1 MPSRDRAAPPSGPPL
16 KVVFLLQDLL
26 FGGTQRQALELAHH
40 LDPARFQV
48 ELWMLMGGDDLVPVA
63 EARNLP
69 LVWLS
74 RQPWVNPVSL
84 ARLWR
89 RLSSTPVDVLMLLTA
104 VPNIWGRLL
113 GRLARV
119 PRIIGNCRG
128 GAAPWRQHER
138 YLWPLADHVICN
150 SLALKKELAQNYG
163 VPPARLTVIHNGVDL
178 NYFKPRRQAPPPQ
191 APRVLTVARL
201 VPDKNHETLIRAF
214 RLVAADHPGAELWL
228 VGDGPRERALRQ
240 LAAATL
246 SPGQVRFFPG
256 QADLRPF
263 FAQASLFALSS
274 VHEACPNVVLEA
286 MAAGLPVVATRVG
299 GLPELVAPGETGWLT
314 PPRDPTALAAALSH
328 LLADSG
334 TREAFGRAGHQR
346 VARRFPLA
354 AMVRNHEAVLE
365 KLLQGKRPKSPWL
378 NTKNCS

>member
-1 MPSRDRAAPPSGPPL
+1 
-16 KVVFLLQDLL
+16 
-26 FGGTQRQALELAHH
+26 
-40 LDPARFQV
+40 
-48 ELWMLMGGDDLVPVA
+48 
-63 EARNLP
+63 
-69 LVWLS
+69 
-74 RQPWVNPVSL
+74 
-84 ARLWR
+84 
-89 RLSSTPVDVLMLLTA
+89 
-104 VPNIWGRLL
+104 
-113 GRLARV
+113 
-119 PRIIGNCRG
+119 
-128 GAAPWRQHER
+128 
-138 YLWPLADHVICN
+138 
-150 SLALKKELAQNYG
+150 
-163 VPPARLTVIHNGVDL
+163 VIHNGVDL

-201 VPDKNHETLIRAF
+201 VPDKDHETLIRAF
-214 RLVAADHPGAELWL
+214 RLVAADHTGAELWL

-240 LAAATL
+240 LTAATL

-314 PPRDPTALAAALSH
+314 PPRDPAALAAALSH
-328 LLADSG
+328 LLADSR

-365 KLLQGKRPKSPWL
+365 KLLQGKRPKSPR
-378 NTKNCS
+378 T